1 MFSEDKDLTF
11 NIKNRNIN
19 IKIGKPEEFVD
30 KPEEKKSTIFEIL
43 CCYCI
48 FCFDDDDY
56 YN

>member
-1 MFSEDKDLTF
+1 MFSQDLTI

-19 IKIGKPEEFVD
+19 IKIEKEEFVD
-30 KPEEKKSTIFEIL
+30 KPEKKKSTIFEIL
-43 CCYCI
+43 CCCCI